1 MRSVNTGVNKLAD
14 WRYLS
19 IYERQ
24 EGEQEMSGRFTKL
37 RLEMLLKVKARDVLD
52 RYSVSEMMFPA
63 LLVLVSKKNLNLVKH

>member
-1 MRSVNTGVNKLAD
+1 
-14 WRYLS
+14 
-19 IYERQ
+19 
-24 EGEQEMSGRFTKL
+24 MSGRFTKL